1 MTMPTFHR
9 YIGIDYSGAQVPT
22 ASLPGLRVY
31 LAESGAE
38 AREVPPPPSPRKYW
52 TRRGLAEWL
61 VDRLREAG
69 PTIVG
74 IDHGFS
80 FPLQYFQKY
89 RLAHDWPAFL
99 DDFQAHWPTDDD
111 NMYVDFVR
119 DGHRGAGAKRTG
131 NSRWRRLTEQR
142 TKGAKSVF
150 LFDVQGA
157 VGKSTFSGLPWLRY
171 MRRELGARVH
181 FWPFDGWTPPA
192 GRSVVAEV
200 YPSLWRDGFPRRD
213 GRTDDQHD
221 AYVVAERLR
230 RADAAGEL
238 APWFEAPSDATAREV
253 ADIEGWIL
261 GVPTEGEAN
270 TKQEPRAPTRS
281 PRAVSAERG
290 PTEPAGPSTR
300 FLEDLPRDQVVIAEV
315 LLRFHRE
322 VFLPD
327 LERLLQEKLSLVG
340 LRLDER
346 FAELHRRFDRLDALA
361 AETKATLQ
369 RIEEPDRRPKER

>member
-1 MTMPTFHR
+1 
-9 YIGIDYSGAQVPT
+9 
-22 ASLPGLRVY
+22 
-31 LAESGAE
+31 
-38 AREVPPPPSPRKYW
+38 
-52 TRRGLAEWL
+52 
-61 VDRLREAG
+61 
-69 PTIVG
+69 
-74 IDHGFS
+74 
-80 FPLQYFQKY
+80 
-89 RLAHDWPAFL
+89 
-99 DDFQAHWPTDDD
+99 
-111 NMYVDFVR
+111 MYVDFVR

-150 LFDVQGA
+150 LFGVPGSVA
-157 VGKSTFSGLPWLRY
+157 HSTHSGLPWLRY
-171 MRRELGARVH
+171 LRRELGARAH

-192 GRSVVAEV
+192 GRSVVVEV
-200 YPSLWRDGFPRRD
+200 YPSLWRDAFPKKD

-238 APWFEAPSDATAREV
+238 APWFEAPSDARAREV

-270 TKQEPRAPTRS
+270 TKQKPRAPTTS
-281 PRAVSAERG
+281 PRAASAGRG
-290 PTEPAGPSTR
+290 PTEQAVSSSS
-300 FLEDLPRDQVVIAEV
+300 FLEDLPLDQVVIAEV

-327 LERLLQEKLSLVG
+327 LKRLLQEKLSFVG
-340 LRLDER
+340 LGLDEH

-369 RIEEPDRRPKER
+369 QIEEPDRRTKER